1 MLLFA
6 GWKGHRK
13 HLAWK
18 NQSKAAWEAA
28 LGGAF
33 LATACSPGE
42 LSRMIRSTPQTFRKL
57 FVILIALLLA
67 AGTLCAQ
74 DAATQVPGYTP
85 KFHGDP
91 ARSDSE
97 AAALG
102 YVRVVMRA
110 QVVFNKQYGH
120 YATSLNQLVHSGTF
134 TQRMVNPQRGD
145 YTVGFK
151 SKKDN
156 FSLTMTPQNL
166 DPQHRSFYVEND
178 GKIHADETKP
188 ADEDSPVVETHH
200 W

>member
-1 MLLFA
+1 
-6 GWKGHRK
+6 
-13 HLAWK
+13 
-18 NQSKAAWEAA
+18 
-28 LGGAF
+28 
-33 LATACSPGE
+33 
-42 LSRMIRSTPQTFRKL
+42 MIRSTPQRFRKF

-67 AGTLCAQ
+67 ACTLCAQ
-74 DAATQVPGYTP
+74 DATPSSPQAPGYIP

-102 YVRVVMRA
+102 YMRVVMRA

-156 FSLTMTPQNL
+156 FSLTMTPKNL

-178 GKIHADETKP
+178 GKIHADETKA

>member
-1 MLLFA
+1 M
-6 GWKGHRK
+6 KR
-13 HLAWK
+13 
-18 NQSKAAWEAA
+18 
-28 LGGAF
+28 
-33 LATACSPGE
+33 P
-42 LSRMIRSTPQTFRKL
+42 
-57 FVILIALLLA
+57 LLLLCLIFSIA
-67 AGTLCAQ
+67 ASLAAQ
-74 DAATQVPGYTP
+74 QAPPLPSDQNAPSTYTP

-102 YVRVVMRA
+102 YMRVVMRA

-120 YATSLNQLVHSGTF
+120 YATSLKQLVHSGTF
-134 TQRMVNPQRGD
+134 TERMVNPQRGD

-156 FSLTMTPQNL
+156 FSLTMTPNNL

-178 GKIHADETKP
+178 GKIHADETKA

>member
-1 MLLFA
+1 
-6 GWKGHRK
+6 
-13 HLAWK
+13 
-18 NQSKAAWEAA
+18 
-28 LGGAF
+28 
-33 LATACSPGE
+33 
-42 LSRMIRSTPQTFRKL
+42 MIRSTPQRFRKL

-188 ADEDSPVVETHH
+188 ADADSPVVETHH